1 VKKLHAF
8 LDQITG
14 WFRRKRREQD
24 LQEEFESHLQLH
36 IDDNVRAGMSPEEA
50 RRHALIKFGGIEAA
64 KESVR
69 EKARFLWIEHAARD
83 LRYAARILRHN
94 PVFAATAILS
104 LALGIG
110 SSVAIF
116 TVADNLLL
124 RPLPY
129 PDASRLVMVWETNAV
144 THEQHNVVNPG
155 NYINWKH
162 QNTAFSQMAAFFDEY
177 HAVFSDGVRHEE
189 LDAQIV
195 TADLLPLLEVQPWRG
210 RFFTKEEDESD
221 ARVVVISYRLWQSW
235 FHGDDSV
242 IGRQVEINARPF
254 TVVGVLGPGFYFHKR
269 SADLWLTLGLKA
281 SQAMQPGTP
290 PAAGRYL
297 SVLARLKPGV
307 SIEQAQAE
315 MSGIASRLAA
325 AYPKFDT
332 GWSSNV
338 EPLRNSLVRQV
349 RASLIMLLGAVA
361 LLLGVACANVANLL
375 LARYAARYREMAVRG
390 ALGASRSRVMR
401 QLLIESLLLSLVG
414 GSLGVALAFGVV
426 RGLVWI
432 APQDLTRFAN
442 VSFDAR
448 VLAAGLAISVLT
460 GIVFGLAPA
469 FIATRTNLRDALHGN
484 AASSTGNQSGLRT
497 WLVGA
502 EVAASVVLLA
512 GAGLLFRSLVGLQA
526 VDPGMDAS
534 GVLTFR
540 VSLPHA
546 RYAKDEQAIQFFR
559 QAAEKLSQIPG
570 VQSASAVSYI
580 PFNGLAAGTDVA
592 ISGRPPAKPGQ
603 ALGTVVRTILPGY
616 FKTLRIPIQRGRD
629 FSDADNLLTAPLRFI
644 VNEAFV
650 RKYMRDEDPLT
661 KSISVDMADKNP
673 MGEIIGVVGNQK
685 EGSLDKE
692 AEPTAYYV
700 HAHLPYT
707 AMVLVLRGNSAQ
719 ALAGP
724 ARRAIQEIDPQ
735 QPIADVRT
743 MEEILRD
750 TFARQRLSALLLGGF
765 SLTSLL
771 LAGVGIYGVL
781 AYSVAQRTREI
792 GVRVALG
799 ATPGGIL
806 RLVIGN
812 GARLV
817 IAGTV
822 AGLSG
827 TLLLSGLMKS
837 LLFGIGPRDP
847 FSLVLAPAVL
857 MVVALFAAYVPGRRA
872 AHISPVDALRSE

>member
-1 VKKLHAF
+1 MKKLRAF
-8 LDQITG
+8 FDQLTG
-14 WFRRKRREQD
+14 WFRRERREQD
-24 LQEEFESHLQLH
+24 LKEEFESHLQLH
-36 IDDNVRAGMSPEEA
+36 IDDNLRAGMSPEEA
-50 RRHALIKFGGIEAA
+50 RRQALIRFGGVEAV

-69 EKARFLWIEHAARD
+69 EKARFLWIEHVARD

-94 PVFAATAILS
+94 PVFAVTAILS
-104 LALGIG
+104 LALGVG

-129 PDASRLVMVWETNAV
+129 PDASRLVMVWETSAM

-155 NYINWKH
+155 NYFDWKQ
-162 QNTAFSQMAAFFDEY
+162 QNTVFSEMAAFFDEY
-177 HAVFSDGVRHEE
+177 HAVFSDGQRNEE

-210 RFFTKEEDESD
+210 RFFTKVEDESD
-221 ARVVVISYRLWQSW
+221 AHVAVISYRLWQSW
-235 FHGDDSV
+235 FHGDDSI
-242 IGRQVEINARPF
+242 IGRQVQINSRQF
-254 TVVGVLGPGFYFHKR
+254 TVIGVLGPDFYFHKR
-269 SADLWLTLGLKA
+269 SVDLWLTFGLKA
-281 SQAMQPGTP
+281 AE
-290 PAAGRYL
+290 ARRVGRYL

-307 SIEQAQAE
+307 SVQQAQAE
-315 MSGIASRLAA
+315 MSGIAGRLTA
-325 AYPKFDT
+325 AYPVFDT
-332 GWSSNV
+332 GWSVNV

-349 RASLIMLLGAVA
+349 KTSLIMLLGAVA

-375 LARYAARYREMAVRG
+375 LARYAARHREMALRG
-390 ALGASRSRVMR
+390 ALGASRSRVIG
-401 QLLIESLLLSLVG
+401 QLLVESLLLSLVG
-414 GSLGVALAFGVV
+414 GSLGVALAYGTVG
-426 RGLVWI
+426 GLIRI
-432 APQDLTRFAN
+432 APHDLTRYSS

-448 VLAAGLAISVLT
+448 VLVAGLAISVLT
-460 GIVFGLAPA
+460 GILFGLAPA
-469 FIATRTNLRDALHGN
+469 YLATRTDLRDALHGS
-484 AASSTGNQSGLRT
+484 AVSVAGDQSRLRS

-502 EVAASVVLLA
+502 EIAASVVLLA

-546 RYAKDEQAIQFFR
+546 RYAKDEQAIQFFQ
-559 QAAEKLSQIPG
+559 QAVGKLSQIPG
-570 VQSASAVSYI
+570 VESASAVSYL
-580 PFNGLAAGTDVA
+580 PFNGMAAGTGVD
-592 ISGRPPAKPGQ
+592 ISGRPPAKMGEK
-603 ALGTVVRTILPGY
+603 LITVVRTIVPG
-616 FKTLRIPIQRGRD
+616 FFRTLKIPIQRGRD
-629 FSDADNLLTAPLRFI
+629 FNDADNLPTSPLRFI

-650 RKYMRDEDPLT
+650 TKYMRGEDPLT
-661 KSISVDMADKNP
+661 KSISVDMNDKNP
-673 MGEIIGVVGNQK
+673 MGEIIGVVGDQK
-685 EGSLDKE
+685 EGSLDKDP
-692 AEPTAYYV
+692 EPTVYYV
-700 HAHLPYT
+700 HAHLAYT
-707 AMVLVLRGNSAQ
+707 AMVVVLRGNSPQ

-724 ARRAIQEIDPQ
+724 ARRVIQEIDPQ

-743 MEEILRD
+743 MEEVLRD

-799 ATPGGIL
+799 AAPGRIL
-806 RLVIGN
+806 RLVMEN

-817 IAGTV
+817 LAGTL

-827 TLLLSGLMKS
+827 ALLLSGLMKS

-847 FSLVLAPAVL
+847 FSLILAPAVL
-857 MVVALFAAYVPGRRA
+857 MAVALVAAYVPGRRA
-872 AHISPVDALRSE
+872 AHISPVDALRAE

>member
-1 VKKLHAF
+1 
-8 LDQITG
+8 
-14 WFRRKRREQD
+14 
-24 LQEEFESHLQLH
+24 
-36 IDDNVRAGMSPEEA
+36 
-50 RRHALIKFGGIEAA
+50 
-64 KESVR
+64 
-69 EKARFLWIEHAARD
+69 
-83 LRYAARILRHN
+83 
-94 PVFAATAILS
+94 
-104 LALGIG
+104 
-110 SSVAIF
+110 
-116 TVADNLLL
+116 
-124 RPLPY
+124 
-129 PDASRLVMVWETNAV
+129 
-144 THEQHNVVNPG
+144 
-155 NYINWKH
+155 
-162 QNTAFSQMAAFFDEY
+162 MAAFFDEY
-177 HAVFSDGVRHEE
+177 HAVFSDGQKNEE
-189 LDAQIV
+189 LDAQVV
-195 TADLLPLLEVQPWRG
+195 TADLLPLLQVQPWRG

-221 ARVVVISYRLWQSW
+221 ARVAVISYRLWQSW
-235 FHGDDSV
+235 FHGDDSIV
-242 IGRQVEINARPF
+242 GRQVQINSRQF
-254 TVVGVLGPGFYFHKR
+254 TVIGVMGPDFYFHKR
-269 SADLWLTLGLKA
+269 SVDVWLTLGLKA
-281 SQAMQPGTP
+281 AE
-290 PAAGRYL
+290 ARRVGRYL
-297 SVLARLKPGV
+297 SVLARMKPEV
-307 SIEQAQAE
+307 SVQQAQAE
-315 MSGIASRLAA
+315 MSGIAGRLTA

-332 GWSSNV
+332 GWSVNV

-349 RASLIMLLGAVA
+349 KTSLIMLLGAVG

-375 LARYAARYREMAVRG
+375 LARYAARHREMAVRG
-390 ALGASRSRVMR
+390 ALGASRSRVLG
-401 QLLIESLLLSLVG
+401 QLLVESLLLSLIG
-414 GSLGVALAFGVV
+414 GALGVALAYGTVG
-426 RGLVWI
+426 GLVRI
-432 APQDLTRFAN
+432 APHDLTRYSS

-448 VLAAGLAISVLT
+448 VLLAGLAISVLT
-460 GIVFGLAPA
+460 GILFGLAPA
-469 FIATRTNLRDALHGN
+469 YLATRANLSDALHGN
-484 AASSTGNQSGLRT
+484 AASGAGNQSGLRT

-559 QAAEKLSQIPG
+559 QAAEKLAQIPG

-629 FSDADNLLTAPLRFI
+629 FTDADNLPAAPLRFI

-650 RKYMRDEDPLT
+650 GKYLRDEDPLT

-673 MGEIIGVVGNQK
+673 MGEIIGVVGNLK
-685 EGSLDKE
+685 EGSLDKGP
-692 AEPTAYYV
+692 EPTAYYV

-719 ALAGP
+719 ALAEP

-799 ATPGGIL
+799 AAPGRIL

-817 IAGTV
+817 VAGTV

-827 TLLLSGLMKS
+827 ALLLSGLMKS

-847 FSLVLAPAVL
+847 FSLILAPAVL
-857 MVVALFAAYVPGRRA
+857 IAVALVAAYVPGRRA